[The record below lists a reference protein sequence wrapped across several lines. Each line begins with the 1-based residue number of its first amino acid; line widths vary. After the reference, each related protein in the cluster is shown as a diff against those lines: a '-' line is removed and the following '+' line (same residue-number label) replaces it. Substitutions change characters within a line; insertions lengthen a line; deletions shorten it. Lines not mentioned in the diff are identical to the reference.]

1 MFNSNDTNK
10 TYALLTSF
18 VCAAF
23 AHTSDANE
31 TYNEV
36 TNIIMRA
43 EENGDISE
51 QTAYGLIE
59 IADIECESH
68 L

>member
-23 AHTSDANE
+23 AYTSDANE
-31 TYNEV
+31 TYIEV
-36 TNIIMRA
+36 INIIMQA

-51 QTAYGLIE
+51 QIAQGLIE
-59 IADIECESH
+59 IAEIECESH